1 MYAYLSVYDDATLGG
16 GNTFPSTNYH
26 TYLDQ
31 VTLASQVYTDAFYN
45 SFTNNNKRIIALNLI
60 PIENHL
66 ASGTNDDFFYPSF
79 FPSGF
84 YSSSSMD
91 FKTLGPDYC
100 AAVGNDAS
108 TCNTYANNYDW
119 AEQVLDVNQHIHT
132 SRFGGSNEMPEGTSQ
147 WYQVLNPTGK
157 GVGLQAQL
165 SIQDTYDGAGG
176 STTRDDQQ
184 SYLGVMISNV
194 DKRSNDT
201 TRYTVGDTGQ
211 QLEGNHYWSYQK
223 ATNASNDGF
232 GLQLGSTPIECATSF
247 DRGCFLARD
256 NSTNNRPIGLM
267 ATSSDPYKNGDMTLG
282 VKYDTNSDNWATGT
296 INQMAISGEIPGL
309 VSNVSTGVRINASDG
324 QQHFLENTNC
334 TDSTCAIHSLE
345 AGDAFAVS
353 TLFYLPHGADNDTIP
368 LWGTRWTSGNGNS
381 DSGEVYMRI
390 INNEIE

>member
-1 MYAYLSVYDDATLGG
+1 MIANVTEGG

-26 TYLDQ
+26 TYSGSGNPCIAGLHRCVLQ
-31 VTLASQVYTDAFYN
+31 QFHEQQQTHHRFK
-45 SFTNNNKRIIALNLI
+45 FTI

-66 ASGTNDDFFYPSF
+66 ASGTSDDFFYPSF

-119 AEQVLDVNQHIHT
+119 AEQVLDANQHIHT
-132 SRFGGSNEMPEGTSQ
+132 SRFGGSDEMPEGTSQ
-147 WYQVLNPTGK
+147 WYQILNPAGK

-267 ATSSDPYKNGDMTLG
+267 ATSSDPYKNGDMTVG
-282 VKYDTNSDNWATGT
+282 VKYDTNSDNWATDS
-296 INQMAISGEIPGL
+296 INQMAIGGVFSGTLSTPGIRF
-309 VSNVSTGVRINASDG
+309 GGGYADY
-324 QQHFLENTNC
+324 LE
-334 TDSTCAIHSLE
+334 
-345 AGDAFAVS
+345 G
-353 TLFYLPHGADNDTIP
+353 
-368 LWGTRWTSGNGNS
+368 
-381 DSGEVYMRI
+381 
-390 INNEIE
+390 